1 MPNPDIPG
9 FLEPWIWNLELA
21 TIQWFGL
28 WLCNGIGSW
37 GLFIYNDNG
46 EMMNRCYLGFAGD
59 KVNYEMVLTDTES
72 SI

>member
-46 EMMNRCYLGFAGD
+46 EMMERCFKESGGLVMEFEG
-59 KVNYEMVLTDTES
+59 VTDAKK
-72 SI
+72 